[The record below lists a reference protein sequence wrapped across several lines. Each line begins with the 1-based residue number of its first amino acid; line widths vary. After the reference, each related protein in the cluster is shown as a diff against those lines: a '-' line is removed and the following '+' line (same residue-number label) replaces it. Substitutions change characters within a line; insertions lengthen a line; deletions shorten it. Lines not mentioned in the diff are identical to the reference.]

1 MTPFNQGITVHTRP
15 ISSGKRFGKK
25 KNAYQHMHVQHIYKS
40 VFTQLTLK
48 LAECIVVNK
57 EGLSNTLPREMGE
70 KAEAIKYVVC
80 VTVSAK
86 FHINNK

>member
-1 MTPFNQGITVHTRP
+1 
-15 ISSGKRFGKK
+15 
-25 KNAYQHMHVQHIYKS
+25 MHVHHIYKS

-70 KAEAIKYVVC
+70 KAEAIKYIVC

-86 FHINNK
+86 FNINNK

>member
-1 MTPFNQGITVHTRP
+1 MSECDKWPPLIRALQFTQGV
-15 ISSGKRFGKK
+15 GKQ
-25 KNAYQHMHVQHIYKS
+25 NVYQHMHVQHIYKS

-70 KAEAIKYVVC
+70 KAEAIKYIVC

-86 FHINNK
+86 FHMNNK